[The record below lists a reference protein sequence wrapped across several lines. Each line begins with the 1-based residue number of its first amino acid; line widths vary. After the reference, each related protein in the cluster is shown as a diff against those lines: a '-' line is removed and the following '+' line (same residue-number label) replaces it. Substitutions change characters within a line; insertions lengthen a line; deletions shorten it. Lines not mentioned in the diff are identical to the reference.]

1 MSVVPVVTPVTT
13 PLAVPTVAIAGF
25 ADVHTPPLV
34 ALLSVVVLPW
44 HTTEAPVI
52 VPAFAS
58 APTVMV
64 LVVNAVPHEFVI
76 V

>member
-1 MSVVPVVTPVTT
+1 MPAVTPVTI
-13 PLAVPTVAIAGF
+13 PLAEPTVAIAGF